1 MLGAK
6 DELQARG
13 FVVNATVSRQFRD
26 AVAIV
31 KQKAASGV
39 LRKKVI
45 IHLGTNGILIDPAD
59 CDKIVQLAGPKRIV
73 YLVTITVPKWYRDTQ
88 NTRLRACAERHATAY
103 LLDWLGY
110 SRDHPAWFA
119 DDGYHLTA
127 LGQDKYAAYL
137 GARTA

>member
-6 DELQARG
+6 EELQARG

-31 KQKAASGV
+31 KQKKAAGL

-59 CDKIVQLAGPKRIV
+59 CDTIVQVAGPNRLV
-73 YLVTITVPKWYRDTQ
+73 YLVTITVPKPYRDTQ
-88 NTRLRACAERHATAY
+88 NARLRSCADRHATAF
-103 LLDWLGY
+103 LLDWYGY
-110 SRDHPAWFA
+110 SRGHPSWFA
-119 DDGYHLTA
+119 SDGYHLTA
-127 LGQDKYAAYL
+127 LGQVKYAGYL
-137 GARTA
+137 DVKTS